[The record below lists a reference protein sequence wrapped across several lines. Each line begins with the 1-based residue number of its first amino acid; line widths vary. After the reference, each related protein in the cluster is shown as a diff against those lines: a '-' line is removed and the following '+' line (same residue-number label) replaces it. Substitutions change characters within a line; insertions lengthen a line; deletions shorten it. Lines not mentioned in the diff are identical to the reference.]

1 MRAELPKRFDPKP
14 VEARLYQAWL
24 ARGLFRAAA
33 DPESSRPRF
42 SMVIPPPNV
51 TGSLHLGHALN
62 NTLQDLLARH
72 KRIQGF
78 DVLWVP
84 GTDHAGI
91 STQVVVE
98 RELAKQGRTRHDLGR
113 EAFVSQVWEWKAK
126 YGARIVEQL
135 QALGCS
141 CDWSRERFTMDPG
154 LSRAV
159 REVFVRLYHEGLIY
173 RAEYLVNWC
182 PRCTTVLSDLE
193 SPHKPVA
200 GKLYRIRYPLVDGD
214 GAIEV
219 ETTRPETLLGDTAV
233 AVHPEDERWR
243 ALVGRRVRLPLLG
256 REIPVVADAFVDREF
271 GTGAVKITPGHDPND
286 FEAGRRLGLPAINI
300 LHPDGRLNENAGP
313 YAGLDVAAARQR
325 VVADLERDGLLVGV
339 RDHPHEVPHCDRCD
353 TVVQPLLSEQ
363 WFVRM
368 APLAEPAIAAV
379 REGRVRFHPR
389 TWENTYF
396 HWMENI
402 RDWAISRQL
411 WWGHRIPAWRCEACG
426 EWTVTVDDP
435 TRCAHCASERL
446 RQEEDVLD
454 TWFSSALWPFSTLG
468 WPDDTVEMRLYYP
481 TSVLSTGFDIIFFWV
496 ARMIMM
502 GLHFAGDVPF
512 RDVYIHPLV
521 RDEQGRKFSKS
532 KGIGIDPLDVME
544 VYGTDA
550 VRWTLTSLAAQGRDI
565 RFGVH
570 ALEGG
575 RAFVTKLWNAARFA
589 MMNLGDWTPGGAPG
603 TPSLY
608 ERWIRARMAAALTEC
623 HAHLDAFRFNDAAQA
638 LYRFV
643 WGELCDWYIE
653 LAKLAL
659 GGDDA
664 GRRRAAQ
671 ATLVEVLR
679 GALTALHPFM
689 PFVTEEIAASLPDG
703 DGRFL
708 MEGRYPA
715 PAEPLTDAEQAEM
728 ERVVELITRIRQV
741 RGELDLPPATRV
753 RVSFPCAAEPLVRR
767 HEAALRALTR
777 AAEPTFSDAP
787 PSPSASVVWAGDWPL
802 AVELDDPELLR
813 EEVRRLEK
821 TIAKLD
827 KDLAFVAARLDNPR
841 FLEKAKPE
849 VVAAEQEK
857 RERLGRERSELGAR
871 LERLRRAVGGGSA
884 A

>member
-1 MRAELPKRFDPKP
+1 VRAELPKRFDPKP
-14 VEARLYQAWL
+14 VESRLYQAWL

-33 DPESSRPRF
+33 DPARPRF

-78 DVLWVP
+78 DVLWLP

-98 RELAKQGRTRHDLGR
+98 KELAKQGRTRHDLGR
-113 EAFVSQVWEWKAK
+113 EAFVDQVWEWKAR

-135 QALGCS
+135 QALGSS

-159 REVFVRLYHEGLIY
+159 REVFVRLYHQGLIY

-193 SPHKPVA
+193 SPYKPVA
-200 GKLYRIRYPLVDGD
+200 GKLYRIRYAAVDGS

-233 AVHPEDERWR
+233 AVHPDDERWR
-243 ALVGRRVRLPLLG
+243 TFVGRSVRLPLLG
-256 REIPVVADAFVDREF
+256 REIPVVADPFVDREF
-271 GTGAVKITPGHDPND
+271 GTGAVKITPAHDPAD
-286 FEAGRRLGLPAINI
+286 FEAGRRLGLPAVNL

-313 YAGLDVAAARQR
+313 YAGLDVAAARAR
-325 VVADLERDGLLVGV
+325 VVADLERDGLLAGV
-339 RDHPHEVPHCDRCD
+339 REHPHEVPHCDRCD
-353 TVVQPLLSEQ
+353 TLVQPLLSEQ
-363 WFVRM
+363 WFMRM
-368 APLAEPAIAAV
+368 EPLARPAIEAV
-379 REGRVRFHPR
+379 REGRVRFHPKS
-389 TWENTYF
+389 WENTYF

-411 WWGHRIPAWRCEACG
+411 WWGHRIPAWKCGACS
-426 EWTVTVDDP
+426 EWTVTIEEP
-435 TRCAHCASERL
+435 THCAHCGSDRL

-468 WPDDTVEMRLYYP
+468 WPDETEDLRLYYP

-502 GLHFAGDVPF
+502 GLHFRGDVPF

-550 VRWTLTSLAAQGRDI
+550 MRWTLTALAAQGRDI
-565 RFGVH
+565 RFGVD
-570 ALEGG
+570 AVDGG

-589 MMNLGDWTPGGAPG
+589 LLNLEDWTPGAEPG
-603 TPSLY
+603 TPTLY
-608 ERWIRARMAAALTEC
+608 ERWIRARMGVALAEA

-653 LAKLAL
+653 LAKLSLA
-659 GGDDA
+659 GDDP

-689 PFVTEEIAASLPDG
+689 PFVTDEIAAALPDA

-715 PAEPLTDAEQAEM
+715 PAPPLSDAEAREM
-728 ERVVELITRIRQV
+728 EQLTLLIGRIRQV

-753 RVSFPCAAEPLVRR
+753 RVSFPTAAEPLVRR
-767 HEAALRALTR
+767 HQAALLALTR
-777 AAEPTFSDAP
+777 AAEPAFSDAP
-787 PSPSASVVWAGDWPL
+787 PSPSASLAWAGDWQL
-802 AVELDDPELLR
+802 CIELDDPELLR
-813 EEVRRLEK
+813 DELRRLEK
-821 TIAKLD
+821 TLAKVD
-827 KDLAFVAARLDNPR
+827 KDLAFVAGKLDNPR
-841 FLEKAKPE
+841 FAEKAKPE
-849 VVAAEQEK
+849 VVAAEREK
-857 RERLGRERSELGAR
+857 RVRLDREREELGAR
-871 LERLRRAVGGGSA
+871 LERLRRAVGASG
-884 A
+884 